1 MTKKRRARDKLIEQL
16 AAPGLALVVVGFWQ
30 AAVPLFG
37 LSEFVLPTPASIAMR
52 IVQDFNLLA
61 VQATYTLY
69 EVVAG
74 FALAVAIGIPLSLG
88 IFYWRPFERAVYPML
103 VALQTIP
110 KVALAPLLVLYLGY
124 GWAPKIC
131 LVFLISFFPIV
142 ISTVVGLNSLEKG
155 FVSLVRSM
163 GANEWQTF
171 IKVRLPAAL
180 PSVFGGFKVAISLA
194 VIGAIIGEYVASSQ
208 GLGYVQL
215 QSNARF
221 DTTLNF
227 ATVVTI
233 SLMGVFLY
241 FIITYIETRFVYQR
255 EAAR

>member
-1 MTKKRRARDKLIEQL
+1 MGKKRRTRDKLLERL
-16 AAPGLALVVVGFWQ
+16 AAPALALSVLAFWQ
-30 AAVPLFG
+30 LAVPLFG
-37 LSEFVLPTPASIAMR
+37 LSEFVLPTPLSIAHRM
-52 IVQDFNLLA
+52 VSDFRLLA
-61 VQATYTLY
+61 TQATYTLY

-74 FALAVAIGIPLSLG
+74 FVLAVGIGIPLSLG
-88 IFYWRPFERAVYPML
+88 VFYWKSFERAVYPML

-155 FVSLVRSM
+155 FVNLVRSM

-233 SLMGVFLY
+233 SLMGVILY
-241 FIITYIETRFVYQR
+241 FVLSYVEARFVYQR
-255 EAAR
+255 EAAK

>member
-1 MTKKRRARDKLIEQL
+1 
-16 AAPGLALVVVGFWQ
+16 
-30 AAVPLFG
+30 
-37 LSEFVLPTPASIAMR
+37 
-52 IVQDFNLLA
+52 
-61 VQATYTLY
+61 
-69 EVVAG
+69 
-74 FALAVAIGIPLSLG
+74 
-88 IFYWRPFERAVYPML
+88 
-103 VALQTIP
+103 
-110 KVALAPLLVLYLGY
+110 
-124 GWAPKIC
+124 
-131 LVFLISFFPIV
+131 V

-233 SLMGVFLY
+233 SLLGVILY
-241 FIITYIETRFVYQR
+241 FVISYIESHFVYQR
-255 EAAR
+255 EAAK

>member
-1 MTKKRRARDKLIEQL
+1 MTKKRRPRDKLIERL
-16 AAPGLALVVVGFWQ
+16 AAPVFALLILGVWQ

-37 LSEFVLPTPASIAMR
+37 LSEFVLPTPWAIAAR
-52 IVQDFNLLA
+52 IVSDFPLLA
-61 VQATYTLY
+61 VQATYTMY
-69 EVVAG
+69 EVMAG
-74 FALAVAIGIPLSLG
+74 FALAIAIGIPLSFG

-110 KVALAPLLVLYLGY
+110 KVALAPLLVIYLGY

-171 IKVRLPAAL
+171 VKVRLPAAL
-180 PSVFGGFKVAISLA
+180 PSVFGGLKVAISLA

-227 ATVVTI
+227 ASVVCI
-233 SLMGVFLY
+233 SLLGVFLY
-241 FIITYIETRFVYQR
+241 FVISYIELRMVYQR
-255 EAAR
+255 EAAK